1 MTNIW
6 AATLTHKT
14 WTINNW
20 RPQQPAA
27 AFLMHRRQKTLSFL
41 TAHGGFVLLFL
52 GCYSLAVGFLVRL
65 KMHVCEMKS
74 FANLVYVSG
83 GQFFLVALQQSFH
96 FISFLA
102 SNVWLTQR
110 LKAWDCRLLL
120 SLAWK
125 LVFCWRL
132 SVADIEKGLCAAFL
146 LNQTMAVKWEFSLP
160 QFDPLPTTS
169 LPMTKK
175 QRLHK
180 NAIYKNIYKSVASFM
195 RVEIC
200 CRWFFVFVSREV
212 TSTDRLVKGKV

>member
-1 MTNIW
+1 M
-6 AATLTHKT
+6 AV
-14 WTINNW
+14 
-20 RPQQPAA
+20 
-27 AFLMHRRQKTLSFL
+27 LSCF
-41 TAHGGFVLLFL
+41 FL

-132 SVADIEKGLCAAFL
+132 SAADIEKGLCAAFL

-160 QFDPLPTTS
+160 KFDPLPTTS

-175 QRLHK
+175 NKGFIKMLYIR
-180 NAIYKNIYKSVASFM
+180 IY
-195 RVEIC
+195 
-200 CRWFFVFVSREV
+200 
-212 TSTDRLVKGKV
+212 TSLWQVLWE